1 MLATIIRAIHV
12 CVPISTTYYVNFHT
26 PIFTLRSRVTTHSFV
41 YCRIWLF
48 VHYIIKSFPHLE
60 YEPHA
65 CFCFFSWTM
74 HSPISS
80 FNNENIQFNSEL
92 FKSAQLHPSAN
103 VACHVDL
110 YRHLLVN
117 LVFSTSIEMTSLRY
131 PRFEHTSNISFLK
144 RPDQSA
150 ASRFEQTIWHA

>member
-65 CFCFFSWTM
+65 CFCFE
-74 HSPISS
+74 HPISS
-80 FNNENIQFNSEL
+80 FNYENIQFNSEL

-117 LVFSTSIEMTSLRY
+117 LGFWTSIEMTILHYSC
-131 PRFEHTSNISFLK
+131 FEHTSNISFLK

-150 ASRFEQTIWHA
+150 ASRFEQTIWHT